1 MQTMHLRDL
10 LQLDEK
16 DPIKRFGQLSTLKD
30 LIDEE
35 LSETKPAAI
44 AQIRDQK
51 GSNFT
56 GRFLHTDGRTYEVRT
71 DFKYPNI
78 MTYDKDHMLSAK
90 IKEKA
95 ALQSQISSLTAKI
108 NGIKDDIVK
117 EHPKMDRVSVSTLAY
132 IRKEAQ
138 NG

>member
-1 MQTMHLRDL
+1 MHLRDI

-16 DPIKRFGQLSTLKD
+16 DQIKRFGQLSALKD

-35 LSETKPAAI
+35 LAQTKPAAL
-44 AQIRDQK
+44 AQIRDEK
-51 GSNFT
+51 GRDFT
-56 GRFLHTDGRTYEVRT
+56 GRFQHTDGRTYEVRT

-95 ALQSQISSLTAKI
+95 ALQSQISSLTVKI

-117 EHPKMDRVSVSTLAY
+117 EHPKMDRESVSTLAY

-138 NG
+138 NA